1 MIGHRWADDDLW
13 SMSVTTEKITG
24 FDAWRAPFRTAI
36 AGRDLTGEL
45 DEPNFF
51 GVLKRQ
57 YHEWTF
63 QGVAYQTSMPELNI
77 DSGDPRNNGELQ
89 DKLFSLYAKREHPY
103 GDDLTGIFIADSTFK
118 QQTRLNQDGPP
129 IPGSTKEKCLTQMEY
144 SGELAL
150 KYTGVDR
157 HVIQVGSQF
166 DYFDAFNCFWNY
178 VQLSPYEVWNHA
190 PLIQGDMNEV
200 GVYLDDEFQVND
212 RLKLIGGVRQ
222 DHDSALPGNGWYT
235 GIRSAIVLETA
246 ENWTTKAMFN
256 RSVRFPSMQGAL
268 MVGWGQGVPNDP
280 SWATLAPI
288 CTEPEILSTVELD
301 NVFHIEK
308 ARIGINIYHEELS
321 NFISWIGPT
330 TNVGQF
336 CGTGE
341 ELAYE
346 IPYNPSNRIWGN
358 VAHVDSQLIPFENYR
373 YTPGA
378 IVEQQH
384 ALVNPEGRIVGSPEW
399 TANLGLDSQINEH
412 LLFSPSIARFHGA
425 GCPRL

>member
-1 MIGHRWADDDLW
+1 MVQRGGGVRLFNGPINLDSVERVEVVVGPSSFFQRANTLAATINVITRDVQGAEVVDAAGSDVPYSFTAMIGHRWADDDIW

-235 GIRSAIVLETA
+235 GIRSAIVLRLP
-246 ENWTTKAMFN
+246 KIGLP
-256 RSVRFPSMQGAL
+256 RRCSIGRCDFPR
-268 MVGWGQGVPNDP
+268 
-280 SWATLAPI
+280 
-288 CTEPEILSTVELD
+288 C
-301 NVFHIEK
+301 K
-308 ARIGINIYHEELS
+308 
-321 NFISWIGPT
+321 
-330 TNVGQF
+330 
-336 CGTGE
+336 
-341 ELAYE
+341 
-346 IPYNPSNRIWGN
+346 
-358 VAHVDSQLIPFENYR
+358 
-373 YTPGA
+373 
-378 IVEQQH
+378 
-384 ALVNPEGRIVGSPEW
+384 
-399 TANLGLDSQINEH
+399 GL
-412 LLFSPSIARFHGA
+412 
-425 GCPRL
+425 